1 MDNIAVLRCDASNQ
15 IGLGHIFRCL
25 VLADQLKSAGYNVTF
40 VSDKKNKGYLA
51 KIPIKNFPVLIIDT
65 QYNYKSEMNDI
76 IDNELVRLLVI
87 DVKHNFPIEVID
99 ECRKKNI
106 VTIALDNKSK
116 FSEKCDI
123 CFFPPHACFQYE
135 NYIGKIYQGLEYVL
149 LRNEFIF
156 PQRLFK
162 KQPDKIDNVFLM
174 PGGTDPGK
182 LCTKLINLL
191 LQNYGHKIKI
201 HALRSQVEQ
210 KKIRFFVDKKNVFLH
225 EEIFNMPY
233 FLQRIDYSIITFGM
247 AAYEMLVMGIPATHI
262 CRNAEDI
269 EASKWF
275 QEKGYARSVC
285 TSEINKVNL
294 IDTSSKIGKR
304 VSYKPEVIRVIEEHM
319 KRNLN

>member
-1 MDNIAVLRCDASNQ
+1 MGETANDTTLAPSSWNTLFAIWYVEPLAQSITIFNPASDSS
-15 IGLGHIFRCL
+15 G
-25 VLADQLKSAGYNVTF
+25 
-40 VSDKKNKGYLA
+40 
-51 KIPIKNFPVLIIDT
+51 
-65 QYNYKSEMNDI
+65 
-76 IDNELVRLLVI
+76 
-87 DVKHNFPIEVID
+87 
-99 ECRKKNI
+99 
-106 VTIALDNKSK
+106 
-116 FSEKCDI
+116 
-123 CFFPPHACFQYE
+123 
-135 NYIGKIYQGLEYVL
+135 
-149 LRNEFIF
+149 
-156 PQRLFK
+156 
-162 KQPDKIDNVFLM
+162 
-174 PGGTDPGK
+174 
-182 LCTKLINLL
+182 INLL